1 MPGIAGKKARVKVS
15 IIAGGAGAYNY
26 VTGIKSISHSV
37 EGGNLDDSEF
47 GVDYAQRIQGLKDG
61 KLTLSGHR
69 RPADANGP
77 ERDPV
82 NALFN
87 DNVEVW
93 IQVLPDDGATANIGF
108 KQQMKVAK
116 FGSDAAVDGEN
127 SVSIELEGSG
137 VITLV

>member
-26 VTGIKSISHSV
+26 VTGIKSISHSI

-69 RPADANGP
+69 RPADANGQ
-77 ERDPV
+77 
-82 NALFN
+82 NAILSALLN